1 MSVLAALAPL
11 IVLLAS
17 FALGT
22 SAVEDSGSLL
32 LSCLCLAAAV
42 ACLQAMR
49 KGVSWDAL
57 QAEVGRRL
65 AEVLPALLI
74 LLAIGALIG
83 TWMAAGTIPMLVLV
97 GLELVSPQHL
107 ALTAFLA
114 TATMSLVTGT
124 SFGSA
129 GTIGVALMGVAAV
142 QGASM
147 PLIAGAVLSGAYFGD
162 KLSPLSDTTNVCAIA
177 ARTELYTHIKNM
189 LFTAGPSF
197 VVAAL
202 LYASWPSEVG
212 GGAAAGGG
220 ESMVQTLEF
229 AFVGG
234 FAVALPPAVLM
245 IGIATRKPAMPVMLA
260 SALVALIVAMSAQGL
275 EPERALRSFVSGF
288 DAEFVMGT
296 QPVPQDFATLVNR
309 GGLESMAPTLVVVFA
324 AFVLTAGMHLSGALA
339 VIVEALQSAAK
350 GIFGTVAA
358 TMVSGSMMVGLTSH
372 GMVTALVV
380 GDLFRERYDEQ
391 GLAPQLLS
399 RSLEDSVTIVEP
411 LMPWTVSALYMATT
425 LGVSTL
431 EYMPFAFFC
440 WTGPVFSLLWA
451 AVPGLWS
458 RAVPRLPASGGG
470 GAVEPS

>member
-1 MSVLAALAPL
+1 MSVPAALLPL
-11 IVLLAS
+11 IVLLGS
-17 FALGT
+17 FALGN
-22 SAVEDSGSLL
+22 AHVEESGALL
-32 LSCLCLAAAV
+32 LACVCLAAAV
-42 ACLQAMR
+42 ACLQALR
-49 KGVSWDAL
+49 VGRSWDEL
-57 QAEVGRRL
+57 QGEVGRRL

-74 LLAIGALIG
+74 LLTIGALIG

-97 GLELVSPQHL
+97 GLDLVSPQQL

-162 KLSPLSDTTNVCAIA
+162 KMSPLSDTTNVCAIA
-177 ARTELYTHIKNM
+177 ARSELYTHIKNM

-197 VVAAL
+197 ALAAL
-202 LYASWPSEVG
+202 AYASWPTELGDGVVNSG
-212 GGAAAGGG
+212 SS
-220 ESMVQTLEF
+220 SMRDALSF

-234 FAVALPPAVLM
+234 LPVALPPLLLLV
-245 IGIATRKPAMPVMLA
+245 GIFTRRPAMPVMLA
-260 SALVALIVAMSAQGL
+260 SSFTALIVAITSQGL
-275 EPERALRSFVSGF
+275 APEHALESFVSGF
-288 DAEFVMGT
+288 DASFVMGK
-296 QPVPQDFATLVNR
+296 QSVSGDFARLVNR
-309 GGLESMAPTLVVVFA
+309 GGLYSMAPTLVVVFA
-324 AFVLTAGMHLSGALA
+324 AFVLTAGMHLSGALES
-339 VIVEALQSAAK
+339 IVQALQSAAR
-350 GIFGTVAA
+350 GIWGTVAA
-358 TMVSGSMMVGLTSH
+358 TMISGSMMVGLTSH

-380 GDLFRERYDEQ
+380 GDLFRERYAEQ
-391 GLAPQLLS
+391 GLAPQMLS

-431 EYMPFAFFC
+431 DYMPYAFFC

-451 AVPGLWS
+451 AMPNLWG
-458 RAVPRLPASGGG
+458 RAVPRVDAAS
-470 GAVEPS
+470 A

>member
-1 MSVLAALAPL
+1 MSVPAALLPL
-11 IVLLAS
+11 LVLLGS
-17 FALGT
+17 FALGNAYIEE
-22 SAVEDSGSLL
+22 SSSLL
-32 LSCLCLAAAV
+32 LACVCLAAAV
-42 ACLQAMR
+42 ACLQALR
-49 KGVSWDAL
+49 SGRSWDEL

-74 LLAIGALIG
+74 LLTIGALIG

-97 GLELVSPQHL
+97 GLELVSPQQL

-147 PLIAGAVLSGAYFGD
+147 PLVAGAVLSGAYFGD
-162 KLSPLSDTTNVCAIA
+162 KMSPLSDTTNVCAIA

-202 LYASWPSEVG
+202 LYALWPAELADGDTSS
-212 GGAAAGGG
+212 ASS
-220 ESMVQTLEF
+220 SMIDALNF
-229 AFVGG
+229 AFVGA
-234 FAVALPPAVLM
+234 FPVALPPALLLL
-245 IGIATRKPAMPVMLA
+245 GIATRKPAMPVMLA
-260 SALVALIVAMSAQGL
+260 SSFVAIIVALSSQGL
-275 EPERALRSFVSGF
+275 APQHALASFVSGF
-288 DAEFVMGT
+288 DASFVMGNH
-296 QPVPQDFATLVNR
+296 PIPEDFARLVNR
-309 GGLESMAPTLVVVFA
+309 GGLYSMAPTLVVVFA
-324 AFVLTAGMHLSGALA
+324 AFVLTAGMHLSGALE
-339 VIVEALQSAAK
+339 VIVRALQSAAR

-380 GDLFRERYDEQ
+380 GDLFRERYAEQ
-391 GLAPQLLS
+391 GLAPQMLS

-425 LGVSTL
+425 LGVPTL

-440 WTGPVFSLLWA
+440 WTGSAFSLLWA
-451 AVPGLWS
+451 ALPGVWG
-458 RAVPRLPASGGG
+458 RAVPRVDGPI
-470 GAVEPS
+470 V